1 MALAVRARKSPWI
14 ETWYPLH
21 RHKPS
26 RVRARKSPW
35 IETEGGMD
43 FEAIFKVRA
52 RKSPW
57 IETDIGRSREKPIGS
72 GLVRARGL
80 KLDVY

>member
-1 MALAVRARKSPWI
+1 MRQFLANS
-14 ETWYPLH
+14 L
-21 RHKPS
+21 
-26 RVRARKSPW
+26 
-35 IETEGGMD
+35 
-43 FEAIFKVRA
+43 FEIAVRA

-80 KLDVY
+80 KPFTTIPVTANSVRARKSPRIETMPSITRSS